1 MGVPAPR
8 YGEAPKPAF
17 APNVWPHGV
26 VCIPMRP
33 IARGIAR
40 PVCRVQ
46 SVTAISAATQLTM
59 RKPAPAPI
67 PQSRLGRIARLG
79 LAAGELAAGAA
90 AEGLRR
96 FARGEAGDLGSAL
109 FSAPNAR
116 RLAARLGRLRGAA
129 MKIGQLVSL
138 QGEDVLPPEFAQA
151 LAVLRAQATPMPPQ
165 QLRGVLGREYGKHWE
180 RRFATFDYE
189 PVAAASIGQVHRAT
203 TPDGRDLALKIQY
216 PGVARSITS
225 DIDNVAALL
234 RLFNLL
240 PLDLDIA
247 GIAAEAKRQLAQEAD
262 YVSEA
267 RFLESFSGLVADEP
281 ALLVPRVHWDLTTPR
296 VMAMD
301 FVEGEPLDVLDD
313 APQARR
319 DAVGTLLERL
329 LFRELFEFRVMQT
342 DPNFANYLYQPRSG
356 RVALLDFGAT
366 QRFDA
371 ASVGRYTRITRGVI
385 NGDRN
390 AVAREAIRIGYA
402 AADDSPERIQ
412 AVVDVIF
419 LVCEPLRHQGRY
431 DFSRSDL
438 SSRVRALGFDL
449 AFRRGLLRPPPP
461 ETIFLHRKLVG
472 SFLLLARIGARIDA
486 RALVLPFLSTR

>member
-1 MGVPAPR
+1 MAKPSPAP
-8 YGEAPKPAF
+8 
-17 APNVWPHGV
+17 V
-26 VCIPMRP
+26 
-33 IARGIAR
+33 
-40 PVCRVQ
+40 
-46 SVTAISAATQLTM
+46 
-59 RKPAPAPI
+59 
-67 PQSRLGRIARLG
+67 PQTRLGRFARIG

-96 FARGEAGDLGSAL
+96 LARGEPGDLGSAL
-109 FSAPNAR
+109 FSGPNAR

-138 QGEDVLPPEFAQA
+138 QGEDILPPEFAQA

-165 QLRGVLGREYGKHWE
+165 QLRGVLGREYGKGWE
-180 RRFATFDYE
+180 RRFAKFDYE

-234 RLFNLL
+234 RLFNFL
-240 PLDLDIA
+240 PLDLDVA

-267 RFLESFSGLVADEP
+267 RFLERYARLVADEP
-281 ALLVPRVHWDLTTPR
+281 ALVVPRVRWDLTTTR

-301 FVEGEPLDVLDD
+301 FVEGKPLDVLDD
-313 APQARR
+313 VLQARR

-342 DPNFANYLYQPRSG
+342 DPNFANYLYQPASG

-366 QRFDA
+366 QRFSTA
-371 ASVGRYTRITRGVI
+371 FVAHYARITRGVI
-385 NGDRN
+385 DDDRD
-390 AVAREAIRIGYA
+390 AVAREATQIGYA
-402 AADDSPERIQ
+402 AADDSPERIR

-419 LVCEPLRHQGRY
+419 LVCEPLRHLGRY
-431 DFSRSDL
+431 DFPKSDL
-438 SSRVRALGFDL
+438 PSRVRALGVDL

-472 SFLLLARIGARIDA
+472 SFLLLARIGARVDA
-486 RALVLPFLSTR
+486 RALVLPFLPAS